1 MEKTPEKSIYIC
13 KRPWDTPE
21 IIECFDTI
29 VAFLFSRTDIRYTI
43 YLENSMKPYESLQRH
58 ISATPERVVFFETI
72 RASQI
77 SYVITIGGDGTIL
90 WAHKQFQEE
99 DIPPFLSFNGGTLCF
114 LSSHPVAEAQRY
126 IEVFHAG
133 VAQDKAF
140 QMKSLPRLMTFKVQQ
155 GQECDF
161 FLRFVLNDVVIER
174 ATLSMVTLDL
184 YINDCYAI
192 PIRSDGLVISSS
204 TGSTAYNLS
213 LANGVIMNNNVECM
227 IINPMASMSLSS
239 RPIILPKTCKI
250 KIGFS
255 KESRSESR
263 IVYDG
268 AFEVKFGKGDELVVE
283 NCPQAMRMI
292 QLIESNEYADW
303 IRKLKE
309 IRGWQ

>member
-1 MEKTPEKSIYIC
+1 
-13 KRPWDTPE
+13 
-21 IIECFDTI
+21 
-29 VAFLFSRTDIRYTI
+29 
-43 YLENSMKPYESLQRH
+43 
-58 ISATPERVVFFETI
+58 VF
-72 RASQI
+72 
-77 SYVITIGGDGTIL
+77 TIGGDGTIL
-90 WAHKQFQEE
+90 WAHKQFQEV
-99 DIPPFLSFNGGTLCF
+99 DIPPFLSFTGGTLCF
-114 LSSHPVAEAQRY
+114 LSSHPVEDAKTY
-126 IEVFHAG
+126 VEVFHEHLVQG
-133 VAQDKAF
+133 KAF
-140 QMKSLPRLMTFKVQQ
+140 QEKSLPRLMTFKMQQ
-155 GQECDF
+155 GSECDF

-174 ATLSMVTLDL
+174 ATPSMVTLDL

-255 KESRSESR
+255 KDSRSDSR

-283 NCPQAMRMI
+283 NCPQAIRMI
-292 QLIESNEYADW
+292 QLIESNEYAEW